1 MKSFEEYIREAVYF
15 RLGGKGDKGE
25 DLYKTFREL
34 EEGDK
39 IYLYKFHDFNIKS
52 MSSYVFMFDSLSI
65 KDADYDL
72 IRGRLKTS
80 ANAQISS
87 NAQNINILKSN
98 VDKEYFVCFFE
109 YKIRRWKHVSSY
121 VYSTYEMTEEEV
133 LEVTNKAWKMKDK
146 SFKQYIEESVDFRLG
161 GKASKG
167 EFVKSFG
174 ELERGDLCYA
184 WRIGKVGQYIHKDV
198 RIVLDVSETPSSK
211 KLKIHYEHEIKNYP
225 QPVDS
230 MFFDIERT
238 NENVILNETDMN
250 FLLYTTYDMT
260 DVEARRKVAK
270 VVASGNYQK

>member
-52 MSSYVFMFDSLSI
+52 MSSYVYMFDSLSI

-80 ANAQISS
+80 ANAQ
-87 NAQNINILKSN
+87 NINILKSD

-109 YKIRRWKHVSSY
+109 YKIRRWKHISSY
-121 VYSTYEMTEEEV
+121 VYSTHEMTEEEV
-133 LEVTNKAWKMKDK
+133 LEVANKAWEMKDK

-161 GKASKG
+161 GSKNKG
-167 EFVKSFG
+167 AADKTFD
-174 ELERGDLCYA
+174 ELEAGDTY
-184 WRIGKVGQYIHKDV
+184 YIWKCEFNFKLVYKDERNV
-198 RIVLDVSETPSSK
+198 KTVTRDETA
-211 KLKIHYEHEIKNYP
+211 
-225 QPVDS
+225 
-230 MFFDIERT
+230 
-238 NENVILNETDMN
+238 NVIHFESMGEGKSMN
-250 FLLYTTYDMT
+250 RFERKYADDDTMLIMSGTLFYFYATHDMT
-260 DVEARRKVAK
+260 DEE
-270 VVASGNYQK
+270 VVKKIKEKRDSKNYKTW